1 MDPLNGI
8 IYPVLNVTGNVTYH
22 LTVSATDQEGRGPHT
37 DTAKVDIYV
46 QSVNRHSPVFVEP
59 PIELRQLE
67 IPEVCNCQDKE
78 MVLVEPV
85 FLYQSTTNLK
95 ACRTLQL
102 T

>member
-22 LTVSATDQEGRGPHT
+22 LTVSATDLEGRGPHT

-46 QSVNRHSPVFVEP
+46 QSVNRHSPVFIEP

-67 IPEVCNCQDKE
+67 IPEVSN
-78 MVLVEPV
+78 
-85 FLYQSTTNLK
+85 
-95 ACRTLQL
+95 
-102 T
+102 